1 MKAKLNEEKKQN
13 GASNFKANELVMIA
27 KEIFMKDYDFFSCF
41 CPSALL
47 LGPKAPFLPYLSL
60 SILGAAFGA
69 QIAMP
74 GSTSTFAMFHLELI
88 CIIYV
93 FFFFLSLVAARAAAA
108 AANAGCW
115 C

>member
-1 MKAKLNEEKKQN
+1 MISFLVFARVLCCLAPKL
-13 GASNFKANELVMIA
+13 L
-27 KEIFMKDYDFFSCF
+27 
-41 CPSALL
+41 
-47 LGPKAPFLPYLSL
+47 FLPYLSLSL

-93 FFFFLSLVAARAAAA
+93 FFFSLSLVAARAAAA